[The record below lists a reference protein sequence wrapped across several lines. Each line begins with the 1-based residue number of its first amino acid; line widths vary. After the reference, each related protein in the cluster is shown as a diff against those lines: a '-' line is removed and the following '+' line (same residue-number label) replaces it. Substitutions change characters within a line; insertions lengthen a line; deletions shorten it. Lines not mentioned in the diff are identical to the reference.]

1 MDRTADAYRKISINN
16 FNLKVNK
23 LNPYETVNIRIYP
36 LNATYSEVRFWVNN
50 TLWIF
55 KNLKITFLKVCTFN
69 S

>member
-36 LNATYSEVRFWVNN
+36 LIATYSEVRFWANN
-50 TLWIF
+50 TLLDIQKLKNDVF
-55 KNLKITFLKVCTFN
+55 KTVHF
-69 S
+69 